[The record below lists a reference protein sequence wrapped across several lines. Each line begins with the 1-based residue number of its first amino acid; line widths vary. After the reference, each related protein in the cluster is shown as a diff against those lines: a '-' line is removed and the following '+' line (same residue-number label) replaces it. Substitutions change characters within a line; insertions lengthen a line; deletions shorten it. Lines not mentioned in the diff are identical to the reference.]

1 VGFLHAVFVTGRQG
15 GSRPTAVRTGGW
27 MDLVVIAIVL
37 ALAALSFVWL
47 AFVEKA

>member
-1 VGFLHAVFVTGRQG
+1 
-15 GSRPTAVRTGGW
+15 
-27 MDLVVIAIVL
+27 MDLVIVAAAAVVL

>member
-1 VGFLHAVFVTGRQG
+1 VAERQR
-15 GSRPTAVRTGGW
+15 GSRPTSAVTGGW
-27 MDLVVIAIVL
+27 MDLVVVAVVL